1 MGDWSDIANA
11 SAATAQA
18 AASMAAPAIKNRS
31 SWKYTKKAM
40 QLQNEYNT
48 LAYERSRD
56 DSYKR
61 QDYLMEN
68 ANLITKKS
76 LAAAGYSTADP
87 NGTGVTPAPAYSQ
100 QQSPVSNSQFQSADF
115 PVDFI
120 SPFLAL
126 SQAKKTSSEARLN
139 EIEEKYRALLLE
151 GQVGKLNIE
160 IKQATDLL
168 PERIEEIRAN
178 VQNLISKKDLNEKEG
193 EKVMQE
199 VENLK
204 GILTGIQIDNKW
216 KDDLSRSEFNKRNA
230 EIQNLIK
237 DGRIKEAEAKIADM
251 GIVLG
256 KGTLGTI
263 VSAALNGKAD
273 KIGSALS
280 DSFSTL
286 IKGLPDFVGS
296 LLTSVFETFKN
307 TFFGDGKNKEKSEH
321 LMKMLKFIGIGP
333 IKQD

>member
-56 DSYKR
+56 DSYRR

-115 PVDFI
+115 PLDFI

-160 IKQATDLL
+160 IKQAADLL

-204 GILTGIQIDNKW
+204 GVLTGIQIDNKW
-216 KDDLSRSEFNKRNA
+216 KDDLSRAEFNKRNV

-263 VSAALNGKAD
+263 FSAVMNGKAGQ
-273 KIGSALS
+273 IGESLTEA
-280 DSFSTL
+280 FSTI
-286 IKGLPDFVGS
+286 IKGLPDMVGDILS
-296 LLTSVFETFKN
+296 SIFESAKEVA
-307 TFFGDGKNKEKSEH
+307 FGDGRHKETRARI
-321 LMKMLKFIGIGP
+321 LKLLNLVGIKP
-333 IKQD
+333 IE